1 MYGESGKGGSVL
13 SKKKSIIHP
22 NLELSIFIRIKERD
36 IPALHILMTAKSE
49 QIYVDILTV
58 VRDLV
63 PEFRPTFVMYDIEKA
78 SQNAC
83 ISIFSG

>member
-13 SKKKSIIHP
+13 SKKKSITHP

-49 QIYVDILTV
+49 QISCGHDLPTAA

-63 PEFRPTFVMYDIEKA
+63 PEFRP
-78 SQNAC
+78 
-83 ISIFSG
+83 